1 MKHKIFSIIRTY
13 IIAVLIIPL
22 IGISC
27 DTDEILEETPLDFLA
42 PKNAYS
48 SVAGVRQGISG
59 LHAYYRQYMHR
70 DGGGQPYFA
79 WRRGMSTDIAYHGED
94 PASTKFPCDFV
105 SFFTPTN
112 VVSINCW
119 KHNYKL
125 IQNANVIIAAIEE
138 SDPEMWE
145 NDAQQ
150 AAYKAEAMFFR
161 AYAYRELVSSFG
173 DVPIVNEVITAP
185 KTDFVRAPTADVYA
199 AMESDFLFGTANLP
213 VRGEEEDPGRIT
225 QGAAWHFLA
234 EAYLSEGK
242 NQDAI
247 DAASHVIN
255 DYGYGIMTERFGSTV
270 DVFGSGDVYLD
281 IHAYGNQN
289 TSENTEGIWV
299 VQFEPL
305 VDGGS
310 SFLGERGFGAAY
322 YRMGNTPDGEKAFI
336 GELYN
341 GSYTGYSDTLGRPVA
356 WIRPTW
362 YSANMIWQDDWDND
376 YRNAKHQIKR
386 DFYWDNPLSAYYG
399 QKVDFSLYA
408 ADAGRDAIKDTC
420 QYIFPYFMKFADPL
434 NHFTN
439 ANRSGGGYNH
449 KDNYAL
455 RLAETYLLRS
465 EAYINLGQ
473 NDKAADDINVI
484 RERSNVA
491 PITAAEATIDFM
503 LDERVRELWGEEQRQ
518 ITLRRTGK
526 LIERIKEYNN
536 NPKFPGLNAENHH
549 VLLPIPQT
557 QIDLNIDADF
567 PQNPGYQ

>member
-1 MKHKIFSIIRTY
+1 MKQKIFRIIRTS
-13 IIAVLIIPL
+13 ILVAMIIPM

-27 DTDEILEETPLDFLA
+27 NEQEILEETPLDFLA

-48 SVAGVRQGISG
+48 SVAGARQGISG
-59 LHAYYRQYMHR
+59 LHAYARQFLFR
-70 DGGGQPYFA
+70 DGASQEYFA
-79 WRRGMSTDIAYHGED
+79 WRRGVSTDIAYHGED

-105 SFFTPTN
+105 SFFTSTN
-112 VVSINCW
+112 NVSRDSW
-119 KHNYKL
+119 TRNYKL
-125 IQNANVIIAAIEE
+125 IQNANVLIAAIEA

-145 NDAQQ
+145 NENQQ
-150 AAYKAEAMFFR
+150 DAYKAEAMFFR
-161 AYAYRELVSSFG
+161 AYAYRELVSVFG
-173 DVPIVNEVITAP
+173 PVPIVNEVINAP
-185 KTDFVRAPTADVYA
+185 KTDFVRAPVADVYA
-199 AMESDFLFGTANLP
+199 AMESDLKFGTTHLP

-242 NQDAI
+242 NQEAV

-255 DYGYGIMTERFGSTV
+255 DYGYAIMTERFGSTV
-270 DVFGSGDVYLD
+270 DVFGTGDVYLD

-289 TSENTEGIWV
+289 LPENTEAIWV

-305 VDGGS
+305 IEGGS
-310 SFLGERGFGAAY
+310 DFLGERGFGCAY
-322 YRMGNTPDGEKAFI
+322 YRMGNTPDGEKAFL
-336 GELYN
+336 GEFYN
-341 GSYTGYSDTLGRPVA
+341 GKYTGYSDTLGRPVA

-362 YSANMIWQDDWDND
+362 YSENMIWQSDWDND
-376 YRNAKHQIKR
+376 YRNAKHMIKR
-386 DFYWDNPLSAYYG
+386 DFYWDNPASAYYK
-399 QKVDFSLYA
+399 QKVDFSLYPA
-408 ADAGRDAIKDTC
+408 SAGRDPIKDTC

-439 ANRSGGGYNH
+439 PDRSGGGYNH

-455 RLAETYLLRS
+455 RLAETYLLRA
-465 EAYINLGQ
+465 EAYVNLGE

-484 RERSNVA
+484 RERSNA
-491 PITAAEATIDFM
+491 TPISPAEATIDFV

-526 LIERIKEYNN
+526 LVERIREYCN
-536 NPKFPGLNAENHH
+536 NPKFPGLNVQDYH
-549 VLLPIPQT
+549 VLLPIPQS

-567 PQNPGYQ
+567 PQNEGY